1 VKNQHKILLICS
13 LSFLL
18 VFTGNLCL
26 GQGNQLSPDDIE
38 VSFLKD
44 SFEIGTNSFEFNTC
58 NILLNANRNLHAEV
72 KAEGPSFINIL
83 SASTST
89 VYSLN
94 PRQQQLVPLR
104 FIAQSTGRAE
114 WQAITFK
121 IFIRETGQEISAR
134 FHVRPKMETRW
145 KAGLTEPE
153 IVLPAEQEKTEVN
166 FWIENTG
173 NVEDLYKLSVQTAL
187 PVKPNRSETRLN
199 GHEKKLLSLS
209 VDVKQLK
216 YLKEKKAVLT
226 LVIRN
231 SSGEEKVLVQK
242 LALVGHQYSQEQYG
256 WKTMPLSVELTSIKT
271 TGADPVYAAG
281 INGELSL
288 NEHSRLS
295 VHSRFYNIRQNY
307 NANNLATVQLT
318 SKDWTFT
325 AGSMVGFHHF
335 LVNGNG
341 LDVVKRTERSELHL
355 AAIQTLNSK
364 SRQYQAEW
372 NKDLSKSFS
381 ISTDNFSNNDEIKKI
396 YSNLSVNK
404 LRWHPGIHTSIAITG
419 GGSYEK
425 INSWKDGKTISGS
438 VYGYEAETELG
449 RFQLR
454 SRIDNYSESFPGFN
468 KGYSF
473 HDHEVKS
480 KFNGGFLSAYAMAN
494 RKIYTNNEDS
504 LLTSM
509 FNVNNEEYGLKAGFT
524 LPAFSL
530 FASAGYGSQQ
540 QDSSN
545 AVVVQS
551 WKTTLNLSWKL
562 AGNSFLSVCSNLSL
576 LTASE
581 RPGMKPIVATNNYG
595 SFQHKNFGLY
605 FQYNSGPYY
614 YFETKAYLQN
624 QTMYRRL
631 QVSPY
636 YEQPVKKLNSY
647 FRTQLMYNRELP
659 GDVENLSVNNQ
670 FVYNSQ
676 KLKADLS
683 INSNISLLNKQGS
696 YLSVT
701 VRKSLSLPLYK
712 NAVSNNFKAVL
723 FRDKNS
729 DNLFNEDDEV
739 IPNVNVMVNG
749 ELVQTDNKGIII
761 FKNIGSSSLRLD
773 LSHINDRGWMPTN
786 GYSQALQPLS
796 KEKTVQIP
804 FRTGKSIVG
813 QLVLVAD
820 DKSNV
825 GFELDQIRITAT
837 NEKGENFYCL
847 TDAEGKFNFNLPTGI
862 YTVSIN
868 ASVFDNEFRPVELS
882 KTIDLVNNS
891 ITDVQFEIRQ
901 KKRQI
906 NIQRE

>member
-1 VKNQHKILLICS
+1 
-13 LSFLL
+13 
-18 VFTGNLCL
+18 
-26 GQGNQLSPDDIE
+26 
-38 VSFLKD
+38 
-44 SFEIGTNSFEFNTC
+44 
-58 NILLNANRNLHAEV
+58 
-72 KAEGPSFINIL
+72 
-83 SASTST
+83 
-89 VYSLN
+89 
-94 PRQQQLVPLR
+94 
-104 FIAQSTGRAE
+104 
-114 WQAITFK
+114 
-121 IFIRETGQEISAR
+121 
-134 FHVRPKMETRW
+134 
-145 KAGLTEPE
+145 
-153 IVLPAEQEKTEVN
+153 
-166 FWIENTG
+166 
-173 NVEDLYKLSVQTAL
+173 
-187 PVKPNRSETRLN
+187 
-199 GHEKKLLSLS
+199 
-209 VDVKQLK
+209 
-216 YLKEKKAVLT
+216 
-226 LVIRN
+226 
-231 SSGEEKVLVQK
+231 
-242 LALVGHQYSQEQYG
+242 
-256 WKTMPLSVELTSIKT
+256 
-271 TGADPVYAAG
+271 
-281 INGELSL
+281 
-288 NEHSRLS
+288 
-295 VHSRFYNIRQNY
+295 
-307 NANNLATVQLT
+307 
-318 SKDWTFT
+318 
-325 AGSMVGFHHF
+325 
-335 LVNGNG
+335 
-341 LDVVKRTERSELHL
+341 
-355 AAIQTLNSK
+355 
-364 SRQYQAEW
+364 
-372 NKDLSKSFS
+372 
-381 ISTDNFSNNDEIKKI
+381 
-396 YSNLSVNK
+396 
-404 LRWHPGIHTSIAITG
+404 
-419 GGSYEK
+419 
-425 INSWKDGKTISGS
+425 
-438 VYGYEAETELG
+438 
-449 RFQLR
+449 
-454 SRIDNYSESFPGFN
+454 
-468 KGYSF
+468 
-473 HDHEVKS
+473 
-480 KFNGGFLSAYAMAN
+480 
-494 RKIYTNNEDS
+494 
-504 LLTSM
+504 
-509 FNVNNEEYGLKAGFT
+509 
-524 LPAFSL
+524 
-530 FASAGYGSQQ
+530 
-540 QDSSN
+540 
-545 AVVVQS
+545 
-551 WKTTLNLSWKL
+551 
-562 AGNSFLSVCSNLSL
+562 
-576 LTASE
+576 
-581 RPGMKPIVATNNYG
+581 MKPIVATNNYG